1 MSLGRIEMIVISF
14 PDSQF
19 NGSVAPALADLIERG
34 LVRVIDL
41 VLLSKGSDGSV
52 VAVEL
57 ADAEDEVRQAFEP
70 IVDELT
76 GLISEEDQEDLG
88 DALDEGDSAAVLL
101 FEHLWAKDFADA
113 VRSSGGELAFSMQV
127 PPDVVE
133 AALAAG

>member
-1 MSLGRIEMIVISF
+1 MSLGRIEMVVISF

-88 DALDEGDSAAVLL
+88 DALEDGDSAAVLL

-113 VRSSGGELAFSMQV
+113 VRSSGGELVFSMQV